1 MYGIYAEALVPDLC
15 LQGLCSHPELH
26 KFLHRGGGAT
36 HHSLMSYQE
45 RLAAYLTSLGL
56 HSSLSASAAA
66 PSAAHPPDPAAL
78 FALRRGPPPGDIHHE
93 LAGHVGRA
101 AGEAAASAAASLGAA
116 AYASINAYWAGGRGR
131 GQAGGRAA
139 AGGRGSGPGPGDPP
153 AARQSAA
160 AVLAAAGSAAAR
172 GLVAYTGASAALNP
186 NPNPNPDQSAAES
199 RSSAGAGD
207 GTRGNL
213 GATVGATVGAAL
225 WQYVRQQVQ
234 GAEGPAGSSGA
245 VAWHDPSVPGLGVAR
260 GDNGGGRRGVGG
272 GSVLQGSDRAG
283 PRVGQRRMRSDQGRA
298 DANEL

>member
-1 MYGIYAEALVPDLC
+1 MAFVQNRLC
-15 LQGLCSHPELH
+15 LIRVLGASVVC

-45 RLAAYLTSLGL
+45 RLAAYLSSLGL
-56 HSSLSASAAA
+56 RSSLSASAAA
-66 PSAAHPPDPAAL
+66 PSTAHAPDPAAL
-78 FALRRGPPPGDIHHE
+78 FALRRGRPPGDIHQE

-116 AYASINAYWAGGRGR
+116 AYASMNAYWTGERGRGR
-131 GQAGGRAA
+131 AGGRAA

-172 GLVAYTGASAALNP
+172 GLAAYTGASAALNP
-186 NPNPNPDQSAAES
+186 NPNPNIDQSVAES
-199 RSSAGAGD
+199 GSSAGAGD
-207 GTRGNL
+207 GGRGNL

-234 GAEGPAGSSGA
+234 GAEGLAGSSGA
-245 VAWHDPSVPGLGVAR
+245 GHNPAEPGSGVAR
-260 GDNGGGRRGVGG
+260 GDRRGGRRGIGG
-272 GSVLQGSDRAG
+272 GGVLQGSDRAG

-298 DANEL
+298 DADEL